1 MHTCTHTRLSPDI
14 IGGVRHGGF
23 FVCRYRAQA
32 PPSAWYFEPGWF
44 RIEATAPRARS
55 WERAHTPPFRG
66 IVALMAPGSLFL
78 VRHSFFDGL
87 VMPFP
92 PGPIS
97 IGARYRSIGPFSF
110 SFPCCRRCGE
120 RADGRCGRTRFELL
134 HTILRSFTDL
144 PQTVAA
150 LGQSRSELSVC
161 WIWVLEVTA

>member
-1 MHTCTHTRLSPDI
+1 MVDFSFVAIVLRPPLPRGISSL
-14 IGGVRHGGF
+14 GGSVSRRQPRELDHG
-23 FVCRYRAQA
+23 
-32 PPSAWYFEPGWF
+32 SALTP
-44 RIEATAPRARS
+44 
-55 WERAHTPPFRG
+55 PPFRG

-87 VMPFP
+87 VMHFP

-161 WIWVLEVTA
+161 WTWVLEVTA